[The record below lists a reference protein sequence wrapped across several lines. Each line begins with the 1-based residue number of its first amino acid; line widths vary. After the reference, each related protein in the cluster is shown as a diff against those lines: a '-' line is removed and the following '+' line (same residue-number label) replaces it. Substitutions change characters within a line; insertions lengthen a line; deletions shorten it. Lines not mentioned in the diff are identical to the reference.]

1 MLFNSLEFLFI
12 FLPVT
17 FVIYF
22 ALNKMKL
29 IKLALGW
36 LVAASLF
43 FMLLEYKISGFDS
56 LFHDI

>member
-43 FMLLEYKISGFDS
+43 FYAFWNI
-56 LFHDI
+56 

>member
-17 FVIYF
+17 FVVYF
-22 ALNKMKL
+22 ALNKARL

-36 LVAASLF
+36 LVGMLHCF
-43 FMLLEYKISGFDS
+43 FMLSG
-56 LFHDI
+56 I